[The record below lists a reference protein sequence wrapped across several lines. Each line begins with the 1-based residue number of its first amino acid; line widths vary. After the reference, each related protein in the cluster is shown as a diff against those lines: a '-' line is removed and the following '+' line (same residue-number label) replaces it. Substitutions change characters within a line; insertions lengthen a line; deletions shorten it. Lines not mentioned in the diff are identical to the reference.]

1 MVFFDFTDAF
11 RSINRTRTLLHKI
24 RKHFNISGRLFSH
37 ISSFLSDRVAR
48 LKLDDSMGDWIESI
62 FSPSAGTRLGP
73 LLFIMHIHDVPRC
86 IKPKYA
92 DDLVAL
98 SVDKDIISIQENLQD
113 ATDHLI
119 QWTQW

>member
-1 MVFFDFTDAF
+1 
-11 RSINRTRTLLHKI
+11 
-24 RKHFNISGRLFSH
+24 
-37 ISSFLSDRVAR
+37 
-48 LKLDDSMGDWIESI
+48 MGDWIESI